1 MRLARTVEVFEASDG
16 DVYVLRGGADADFT
30 LEAPDA
36 AARALLRE
44 LAGGGG
50 DVAALAAACGAA
62 EDEVAGALGQLDE
75 LGLLERA
82 EDRDAALLGPEALER
97 FDRQLA
103 YFAHVQPGS
112 ASQMQAR
119 LAAAH
124 VAVIG
129 VGGLGTWAASALA
142 CAGVGTL
149 TLVDDDRVALSNLN
163 RQVLYRRADVGR
175 RKVDLAATALT
186 AFNPACDIRP
196 LARRVGGPEDVI
208 EVAAG
213 ADLIVDT
220 ADWPP
225 HDIGRWINRA
235 ALTLGVPWIAA
246 AQFPPWVRI
255 GPLYIPGETACL
267 ECQERAGRRAYPL
280 YDELAD
286 FRRGRES
293 YAATLGPAS
302 GLVGAAIGMEVLHR
316 LTGAATPAS
325 AGAAVMLDLRTLES
339 RREPI
344 VRDPRCP
351 ECSGGERVRKLAA
364 RADAELG
371 EDPVQVRADGAV

>member
-36 AARALLRE
+36 AARRLLRRLSDGGGSVEALLAD
-44 LAGGGG
+44 LDAAGLTRSRAE
-50 DVAALAAACGAA
+50 VEEALA
-62 EDEVAGALGQLDE
+62 QLDE
-75 LGLLERA
+75 LGLLERPG
-82 EDRDAALLGPEALER
+82 DRDAALLGAEALER

-103 YFAHVQPGS
+103 YFAHVRPGEAS
-112 ASQMQAR
+112 AMQAR
-119 LAAAH
+119 LASAH

-175 RKVDLAATALT
+175 PKVEVAAAALT
-186 AFNPACDIRP
+186 AFNPGCAVHTH
-196 LARRVGGPEDVI
+196 ARRIGSPADVVA
-208 EVAAG
+208 VAAS

-225 HDIGRWINRA
+225 YDIGRWINRA
-235 ALTLGVPWIAA
+235 ALELGVPWIAA
-246 AQFPPWVRI
+246 AQFPPYVRI
-255 GPLYIPGETACL
+255 GPLYVPGETACL

-302 GLVGAAIGMEVLHR
+302 GMVGAAIGMEALHALAR
-316 LTGAATPAS
+316 VSTPAT
-325 AGAAVMLDLRTLES
+325 AGAAIVLDLRTLET
-339 RREPI
+339 RREP
-344 VRDPRCP
+344 VARDPECP
-351 ECSGGERVRKLAA
+351 ECAGRQAASASGSAPREMIPS
-364 RADAELG
+364 LG
-371 EDPVQVRADGAV
+371 

>member
-30 LEAPDA
+30 LDAPDA
-36 AARALLRE
+36 SARTLLRR
-44 LAGGGG
+44 LAGAGG
-50 DVAALAAACGAA
+50 DVAELAAACDRPPAEVEAA
-62 EDEVAGALGQLDE
+62 LAELDA
-75 LGLLERA
+75 LGLLERPG
-82 EDRDAALLGPEALER
+82 DRDAGLLGDEALAR

-103 YFAHVQPGS
+103 YFAHVRPGA

-129 VGGLGTWAASALA
+129 VGGLGSWAASALA

-149 TLVDDDRVALSNLN
+149 TLVDDDSVALSNLN
-163 RQVLYRRADVGR
+163 RQILYRRADVGR
-175 RKVDLAATALT
+175 SKVELAAAALS
-186 AFNPACDIRP
+186 AFNPACDVRP
-196 LARRVGGPEDVI
+196 LARRIGSAADVVG
-208 EVAAG
+208 AATG

-225 HDIGRWINRA
+225 YDIGRWINRA
-235 ALTLGVPWIAA
+235 ALALGVPWIAA
-246 AQFPPWVRI
+246 AQFPPFVRV
-255 GPLYIPGETACL
+255 GPLYVPGETACL

-286 FRRGRES
+286 FRRAQES

-302 GLVGAAIGMEVLHR
+302 GLVGSAIGMEVLHH
-316 LTGAATPAS
+316 LTGAAEPAS
-325 AGAAVMLDLRTLES
+325 AGAAIILDLRTLET
-339 RREPI
+339 RREP
-344 VRDPRCP
+344 VERDPDCP
-351 ECSGGERVRKLAA
+351 QCG
-364 RADAELG
+364 
-371 EDPVQVRADGAV
+371 DGAQPPAEVVGPRPASMLREDHRGARI

>member
-30 LEAPDA
+30 LDAPDA
-36 AARALLRE
+36 AARRLLHR
-44 LAGGGG
+44 LGDGGGSVEALV
-50 DVAALAAACGAA
+50 DDLRAAGHERSRA
-62 EDEVAGALGQLDE
+62 EVEEALEQLDA

-82 EDRDAALLGPEALER
+82 GDRDAGVLDAEALER

-103 YFAHVQPGS
+103 YFAHVAPGE
-112 ASQMQAR
+112 ASRMQAR

-142 CAGVGTL
+142 CAGVGAL

-163 RQVLYRRADVGR
+163 RQVLYQRADVGR
-175 RKVDLAATALT
+175 AKVEVAAAALT
-186 AFNPACDIRP
+186 AFNPGCDVRP
-196 LARRVGGPEDVI
+196 LARRIAGPEDVTA
-208 EVAAG
+208 VAAG

-225 HDIGRWINRA
+225 YDIGRWINRG
-235 ALTLGVPWIAA
+235 ALALGIPWIAA
-246 AQFPPWVRI
+246 AQFPPYVRI
-255 GPLYIPGETACL
+255 GPLYVPGETACL

-302 GLVGAAIGMEVLHR
+302 GLVGAAIGMEALHR
-316 LTGAATPAS
+316 LSGAAVPAT
-325 AGAAVMLDLRTLES
+325 AGAAIVLDLRTLATQ
-339 RREPI
+339 REP
-344 VRDPRCP
+344 VERDPGCP
-351 ECSGGERVRKLAA
+351 VCGPGTAGVTGRRGGA
-364 RADAELG
+364 R
-371 EDPVQVRADGAV
+371 

>member
-30 LEAPDA
+30 LDSPDA
-36 AARALLRE
+36 AARRLLRR
-44 LAGGGG
+44 LGDCGGS
-50 DVAALAAACGAA
+50 VAALVEDLRAAGHARSQADV
-62 EDEVAGALGQLDE
+62 EDALEQLDA
-75 LGLLERA
+75 LGLLER
-82 EDRDAALLGPEALER
+82 EGDRDPGVLDPESLER

-103 YFAHVQPGS
+103 YFAHVAPGE
-112 ASQMQAR
+112 ASRMQAR

-124 VAVIG
+124 VAIIG

-175 RKVDLAATALT
+175 SKVEVAAAALT
-186 AFNPACDIRP
+186 AFNPGCDIRP
-196 LARRVGGPEDVI
+196 LGRRITRPDDVVA
-208 EVAAG
+208 VAAG

-225 HDIGRWINRA
+225 YDIGRWINA
-235 ALTLGVPWIAA
+235 GALALGVPWIAA
-246 AQFPPWVRI
+246 AQFPPYLRI
-255 GPLYIPGETACL
+255 GPLYVPGETACL

-280 YDELAD
+280 YDELAE
-286 FRRGRES
+286 FRRARES

-302 GLVGAAIGMEVLHR
+302 GLAGSAIGMEVLHH
-316 LTGAATPAS
+316 LSGAAEPAT
-325 AGAAVMLDLRTLES
+325 AGAAIVLDMRTLTT

-344 VRDPRCP
+344 DRDPGCP
-351 ECSGGERVRKLAA
+351 ACGTGTPGVTGRR
-364 RADAELG
+364 
-371 EDPVQVRADGAV
+371 DGAP

>member
-1 MRLARTVEVFEASDG
+1 LRLARTVEVFEASDG

-36 AARALLRE
+36 AARALLRQ
-44 LAGGGG
+44 LAGSGG
-50 DVAALAAACGAA
+50 DVETLAAACGAA
-62 EDEVAGALGQLDE
+62 PDEVAGALGQLDE

-82 EDRDAALLGPEALER
+82 EDRDAALLGAEALER

-103 YFAHVQPGS
+103 YFAHVQPGG

-175 RKVDLAATALT
+175 RKVEVAAAALT

-196 LARRVGGPEDVI
+196 LARRVGGPADVL

-235 ALTLGVPWIAA
+235 ALALGVPWIAA

-325 AGAAVMLDLRTLES
+325 AGAAIMLDLRTLES

-344 VRDPRCP
+344 VRDHGCP
-351 ECSGGERVRKLAA
+351 ECSGGERARELTA